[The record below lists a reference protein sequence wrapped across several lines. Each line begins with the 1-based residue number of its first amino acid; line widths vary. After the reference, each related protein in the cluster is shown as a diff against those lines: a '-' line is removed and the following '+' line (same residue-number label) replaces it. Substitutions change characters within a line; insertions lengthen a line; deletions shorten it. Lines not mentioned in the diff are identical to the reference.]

1 MEYTSIIKAHNVTC
15 GQTELQFKLGL
26 VGHAVEKA

>member
-15 GQTELQFKLGL
+15 SQAELQFELGL
-26 VGHAVEKA
+26 ISHVVKKA

>member
-15 GQTELQFKLGL
+15 GQAELQFKRRL
-26 VGHAVEKA
+26 VGHTVEKA